1 MHADARSDLAAW
13 RAEVP
18 ALALPVHG
26 RRLVYLDNAATTLM
40 ARPVIDAVAHVA
52 THLPGNVH
60 RGVHALAEAA
70 DAAFEERA
78 RRSPATSGRAPT
90 RSS

>member
-1 MHADARSDLAAW
+1 VHADARSDLAAW

-40 ARPVIDAVAHVA
+40 AR
-52 THLPGNVH
+52 
-60 RGVHALAEAA
+60 R
-70 DAAFEERA
+70 
-78 RRSPATSGRAPT
+78 
-90 RSS
+90 